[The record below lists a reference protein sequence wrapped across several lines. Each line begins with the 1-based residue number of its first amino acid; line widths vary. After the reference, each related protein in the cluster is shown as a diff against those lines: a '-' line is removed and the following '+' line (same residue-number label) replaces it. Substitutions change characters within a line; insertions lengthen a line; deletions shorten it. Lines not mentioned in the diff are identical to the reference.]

1 MKRTRKTSAY
11 TLAPEELAI
20 LEAAEKILQRRL
32 KRHGEIR
39 DPGACADYLKARCA
53 HLDYEV
59 FGVVFLDTRHRIIAA
74 EELFRGTIDGAE
86 VHPREVAKAALV
98 HNAAAVI
105 LYHNHPS
112 GNAEPSAADRAVT
125 TRLKQALALLEVRV
139 LDHFVVS
146 GEGTTSFAQRGLL

>member
-20 LEAAEKILQRRL
+20 LEAAEQILQRRL

-86 VHPREVAKAALV
+86 VHPREVVKAALV

-125 TRLKQALALLEVRV
+125 TRLKQALALFEVRV

-146 GEGTTSFAQRGLL
+146 AEGTTSFAQRGLL

>member
-1 MKRTRKTSAY
+1 MPRTRKASAY
-11 TLAPEELAI
+11 TLAPEEQAI

-53 HLDYEV
+53 HLDHEV
-59 FGVVFLDTRHRIIAA
+59 FGVVYLDTRHRIIAT
-74 EELFRGTIDGAE
+74 EELFRGTIDGSE

-98 HNAAAVI
+98 HNAAALI

-112 GNAEPSAADRAVT
+112 GNLDPSAADQAVT
-125 TRLKQALALLEVRV
+125 ARLKQALALLEIRI

-146 GEGTTSFAQRGLL
+146 GAGTTSFAQRGLL

>member
-1 MKRTRKTSAY
+1 MKRTRKTPEY

-20 LEAAEKILQRRL
+20 LEAAEQILRKRL

-53 HLDYEV
+53 HLDHEV
-59 FGVVFLDTRHRIIAA
+59 FGVVFLDTRHRIIAT

-86 VHPREVAKAALV
+86 VHPREVAKAALA

-105 LYHNHPS
+105 FYHNHPS
-112 GNAEPSAADRAVT
+112 GNSEPSAADRAIT
-125 TRLKQALALLEVRV
+125 TRLKEALSLLEVRV